1 MNGQEAI
8 LMTTKGGSMETP
20 WYKQPSTWKGVTL
33 LLSVLGIVVTPEH
46 IVQIAEAGGILYG
59 LLAVF
64 WDKN

>member
-1 MNGQEAI
+1 MDP
-8 LMTTKGGSMETP
+8 K

-33 LLSVLGIVVTPEH
+33 LLATFSVFVTPEH
-46 IVQIAEAGGILYG
+46 IVQIIEVGGTLYG